1 MKQYF
6 DNKKG
11 NNQIDKINSDNVF
24 NSINNIINK
33 SKNSQV
39 IKEESNNNKKVV
51 YESIKIENNLKNQ
64 RLGLRKSVNIN
75 YNSTIKLSKSFK
87 SNLTLKDNKNA
98 LQASYKA
105 IDEVEEEKDVPW
117 IREEDC

>member
-6 DNKKG
+6 DNKNS
-11 NNQIDKINSDNVF
+11 NNQINKINSESVF

-33 SKNSQV
+33 SKNSNV

-51 YESIKIENNLKNQ
+51 YESVNIENNLKNQ
-64 RLGLRKSVNIN
+64 RLGVRKSVNLN
-75 YNSTIKLSKSFK
+75 HNSTIKLSKSFK
-87 SNLTLKDNKNA
+87 SNLTLKDNRNA
-98 LQASYKA
+98 LQTSYKV